1 MGDPVIFLFPCFD
14 IQGLKNTRWCG
25 RNQVI
30 VRPSVTFY
38 LDGAHTPR
46 SIEVCLGNRNAAF
59 AHIIYQCSET
69 LMNIVIICCGSNF
82 SLVKTKVIIG
92 NLRCHKDSNKNVK
105 KQYWSV

>member
-1 MGDPVIFLFPCFD
+1 MHDCTVWGRSRRSDYFLDFSESRIFLGDPVIFLFPCFD

-46 SIEVCLGNRNAAF
+46 SIEVCLGNRNAPF
-59 AHIIYQCSET
+59 AHII
-69 LMNIVIICCGSNF
+69 VF
-82 SLVKTKVIIG
+82 
-92 NLRCHKDSNKNVK
+92 
-105 KQYWSV
+105 

>member
-1 MGDPVIFLFPCFD
+1 MHDCTVWGRSRRSDYFLDFSESRIFLGDPVIFLFPCFD

-46 SIEVCLGNRNAAF
+46 SVEVCLGKRNAAF
-59 AHIIYQCSET
+59 AHIT
-69 LMNIVIICCGSNF
+69 VF
-82 SLVKTKVIIG
+82 
-92 NLRCHKDSNKNVK
+92 
-105 KQYWSV
+105 